1 MRPTFVALALAL
13 ALVHSQGSALAQ
25 SASKT
30 ARGTVTAMSAD
41 SVTVKVATVDMTF
54 TVDSKTNVIAAG
66 GSTKERA
73 AQAAGAPGPK
83 LADVIK
89 VGQPVSVRYRDVG
102 TTHHASSITAVSS
115 AGSDPAAT
123 KTSNGTVDAVSATS
137 MTISGSTGP
146 AKFNQ
151 TFTIDSDTKV
161 IGKGVG
167 TATKGAKVAITDLVG
182 KGDQVSVSY
191 RMSGTALRASE
202 VRVTT
207 KAAK

>member
-102 TTHHASSITAVSS
+102 TTHHASSITAVNS

-151 TFTIDSDTKV
+151 TFTIDNDTKV
-161 IGKGVG
+161 VGKGVG

-191 RMSGTALRASE
+191 HMTGTTLRASE

>member
-1 MRPTFVALALAL
+1 
-13 ALVHSQGSALAQ
+13 
-25 SASKT
+25 
-30 ARGTVTAMSAD
+30 
-41 SVTVKVATVDMTF
+41 
-54 TVDSKTNVIAAG
+54 
-66 GSTKERA
+66 
-73 AQAAGAPGPK
+73 
-83 LADVIK
+83 
-89 VGQPVSVRYRDVG
+89 
-102 TTHHASSITAVSS
+102 
-115 AGSDPAAT
+115 
-123 KTSNGTVDAVSATS
+123 

-191 RMSGTALRASE
+191 HMTGTTLRASE